1 MRGAQDGGH
10 ALVEGVVLTIA
21 VEHVG
26 AAVGGGGGFT
36 GVGERGGRVRVDPE
50 RPQGVVEV
58 EDEEGGEREGVG
70 ECGGD

>member
-1 MRGAQDGGH
+1 MCGAQDGGH

-26 AAVGGGGGFT
+26 AAVGGGGGFA
-36 GVGERGGRVRVDPE
+36 GVGEWGGRVRVYPE

-58 EDEEGGEREGVG
+58 EDEEGRERESVG